1 MRFLLWLV
9 LAQSSVCL
17 GLDATLKPGLK
28 SKNKGV
34 SIHMS
39 GIAFSREQFRG
50 LFMSGLS
57 SRLEFVIEARVKDRS
72 EFTIREEW
80 KIYYDLW
87 DEVFRV
93 NIKSQQ
99 KVNAKMEFKSID
111 MLFQSIENPQFEG
124 INLQFPLQD
133 FADGSGVLA
142 IRMSLNPISQETVE
156 RVKKWVNQRQVP
168 GLNIASLSPQ
178 EAASKGK
185 QSLAPQLSGLF
196 NQILVYEVNNASQS
210 AAWNFEGVSKI
221 TLMESKK

>member
-1 MRFLLWLV
+1 MRLLLWIILV
-9 LAQSSVCL
+9 QSSVCL
-17 GLDATLKPGLK
+17 GLDATLKSGLK
-28 SKNKGV
+28 SKVNEAT
-34 SIHMS
+34 IRIT

-50 LFMSGLS
+50 LFMSGLT
-57 SRLEFVIEARVKDRS
+57 SRLEFVIAVRAKDRGA
-72 EFTIREEW
+72 FNIREEW

-87 DEVFRV
+87 DEIFRV
-93 NIKSQQ
+93 NIKSQE
-99 KVNAKMEFKSID
+99 KVNAKIEFRTID
-111 MLFQSIENPQFEG
+111 MLFRSIENPEFES

-185 QSLAPQLSGLF
+185 QGLTPQLSGLF
-196 NQILVYEVNNASQS
+196 NQILVYEANNASQS
-210 AAWNFEGVSKI
+210 AAWHFEGVSKI